1 MPGDDDQERVEL
13 LAEFDI
19 AEHDDEGRKTE
30 QRRQIRGRAW
40 RPPHVLLLFL
50 FFPLSAI
57 LVLVLLRPPTP
68 KDFAITD
75 SRFRLAGTVNCSA
88 EPSTREYFWTVTKS
102 EGAPA
107 GARKP
112 ILRVNG
118 LSPGPTIEANSHD
131 RIIVHVT
138 NGLDDDTTHG
148 LKQNGTN
155 YYDGTQGITQCGIP
169 PGETLVYNFT
179 LDGWSGTTWW
189 HSHTNT
195 QHTDGLYGAIVVH
208 EQPAAV
214 PAYDGDD
221 LVLLLSDLYNTW
233 SPLLTVKYLSNTDV
247 EVAPEPV
254 PDASVINGVG
264 QFSSCW
270 SVPEEDRPSCEIE
283 AANPRYFSYDLEP
296 NKTYRLRLINAGSH
310 ASIWFSVDGHA
321 LTVIEADGTPVEPQV
336 VLSLQIHVA
345 QRYSVLLTTNV
356 TAESTTDQTL
366 NAHHDGGN
374 EPQEFWMRS
383 ELDKRMFAYE
393 NMALNPLA
401 LGKIRYR
408 APIHE
413 SNPSAT
419 DALDLSYLPALDPLT
434 LTPSPPLDAPPSV
447 DILIHTKFSIQRIY
461 THEWRS
467 FFDYMSWEALP
478 EGQASIVAG
487 VANDAQEEG
496 LWELPGDQ
504 LVARIDDA
512 KVVDIAIDNLDDG
525 DHPFHIHGYKPW
537 IVSEGPG
544 RYVPGRSVVNTTN
557 PMRRDTFFIPAFHY
571 AVIRFVADMPG
582 YWALHCHLTW
592 HMANGGL
599 FQIATLPSRLNQTEF
614 PKDILRHC
622 AMARGE
628 GERR

>member
-208 EQPAAV
+208 EPPAAA
-214 PAYDGDD
+214 PLYDGDD

-233 SPLLTVKYLSNTDV
+233 SPLLAAEYLSNTDV

-270 SVPEEDRPSCEIE
+270 SVPEEDRPSCEAK
-283 AANPRYFSYDLEP
+283 AANPDYFTYDLEP
-296 NKTYRLRLINAGSH
+296 NRTYRLRLINAGSH

-321 LTVIEADGTPVEPQV
+321 LTVIEADGTPVVPQV
-336 VLSLQIHVA
+336 VSSLQIHVA

-356 TAESTTDQTL
+356 TAESRTDQTL

-374 EPQEFWMRS
+374 ELQEFWIRS

-419 DALDLSYLPALDPLT
+419 DASDPSLLPALNPLT

-537 IVSEGPG
+537 IVSEGSG
-544 RYVPGRSVVNTTN
+544 RYVPGRSVMNTTN

-582 YWALHCHLTW
+582 YWALHCHLSW

-599 FQIATLPSRLNQTEF
+599 FQIATLPSRLNQTDF
-614 PKDILRHC
+614 PDNILRHC

-628 GERR
+628 V

>member
-19 AEHDDEGRKTE
+19 AEHDDEGKKTE
-30 QRRQIRGRAW
+30 QRRQIRRRAW
-40 RPPHVLLLFL
+40 RPPH
-50 FFPLSAI
+50 
-57 LVLVLLRPPTP
+57 
-68 KDFAITD
+68 
-75 SRFRLAGTVNCSA
+75 
-88 EPSTREYFWTVTKS
+88 
-102 EGAPA
+102 
-107 GARKP
+107 
-112 ILRVNG
+112 
-118 LSPGPTIEANSHD
+118 
-131 RIIVHVT
+131 VHVT

-148 LKQNGTN
+148 FKQNGTN

-208 EQPAAV
+208 DQQAAA

-233 SPLLTVKYLSNTDV
+233 SPLLAADYLSNTDV

-270 SVPEEDRPSCEIE
+270 SIPEEDRPSCEAK
-283 AANPRYFSYDLEP
+283 AANPDYFTYDLEP

-310 ASIWFSVDGHA
+310 ASIWFSVDSHA
-321 LTVIEADGTPVEPQV
+321 LTVIEADGTPIEPQV
-336 VLSLQIHVA
+336 VSSLQIHVA

-356 TAESTTDQTL
+356 TAGSTINETA
-366 NAHHDGGN
+366 NEGHDSDGAS
-374 EPQEFWMRS
+374 EPQEFWIRS

-408 APIHE
+408 VPTTG
-413 SNPSAT
+413 STPSTT
-419 DALDLSYLPALDPLT
+419 DALVPATLPSLDPLT
-434 LTPSPPLDAPPSV
+434 LTPSPPLDAPPESAF
-447 DILIHTKFSIQRIY
+447 LIHTKFSIQRIY

-487 VANDAQEEG
+487 VASDAQGEG

-504 LVARIDDA
+504 LVARIDDI

-525 DHPFHIHGYKPW
+525 DHPFHI
-537 IVSEGPG
+537 
-544 RYVPGRSVVNTTN
+544 
-557 PMRRDTFFIPAFHY
+557 RDTFFIPAFHY

-599 FQIATLPSRLNQTEF
+599 FQIATLPSRLDQTEF
-614 PKDILRHC
+614 PEDIVRHC
-622 AMARGE
+622 AMARRE
-628 GERR
+628 V

>member
-1 MPGDDDQERVEL
+1 MPGDDDHERVEL

-19 AEHDDEGRKTE
+19 AEHDAEGGKTE
-30 QRRQIRGRAW
+30 HRRQIRRRAW
-40 RPPHVLLLFL
+40 HPAHVLFLLL
-50 FFPLSAI
+50 FFPLLVI
-57 LVLVLLRPPTP
+57 LVFVLLRPPAP
-68 KDFAITD
+68 KDFEIAE
-75 SRFRLAGTVNCSA
+75 SRFRLAGSVKISS
-88 EPSTREYFWTVTKS
+88 EPTTREYFWTVTKAD
-102 EGAPA
+102 GAPA

-138 NGLDDDTTHG
+138 NGLDDDNTHG
-148 LKQNGTN
+148 LRQNGTN

-179 LDGWSGTTWW
+179 LDGWAGTTWW

-208 EQPAAV
+208 DQPAAT
-214 PAYDGDD
+214 PPYDGGD

-233 SPLLTVKYLSNTDV
+233 SPLLTAEYLSNTDV
-247 EVAPEPV
+247 EVSPEPV
-254 PDASVINGVG
+254 PDASVINGIG
-264 QFSSCW
+264 QYSSCW
-270 SVPEEDRPSCEIE
+270 SVPEEDRPSCEGK
-283 AANPRYFSYDLEP
+283 AANPDYFTYDLEP

-310 ASIWFSVDGHA
+310 ASIWFSVDGHS
-321 LTVIEADGTPVEPQV
+321 LTVIEADGTPVEPQIV
-336 VLSLQIHVA
+336 SSLQIHVA
-345 QRYSVLLTTNV
+345 QRYSVLLTTNQ
-356 TAESTTDQTL
+356 TAGSTTKQAV
-366 NAHHDGGN
+366 NAGDNGGN

-408 APIHE
+408 TPITGSMPPAP
-413 SNPSAT
+413 SSLDPADLPS
-419 DALDLSYLPALDPLT
+419 LDPLT
-434 LTPSPPLDAPPSV
+434 LNPVPALSAPPTSSL
-447 DILIHTKFSIQRIY
+447 LIHTKFSIQRIY

-478 EGQASIVAG
+478 DGQASIVAD
-487 VANDAQEEG
+487 VAAGAQEDG

-504 LVARIDDA
+504 LVARVDDV

-571 AVIRFVADMPG
+571 AVIRFVADMSG

-614 PKDILRHC
+614 PEDILRHC
-622 AMARGE
+622 AMAKGE
-628 GERR
+628 V